1 MANASYLLCV
11 VRRLNERRCLVR
23 RLNDVHNPM
32 RKLLVFM
39 SGLVMTASSHAGLK
53 PLNVAFFD
61 YSKAEIGIKSF
72 KALRDKNYEHA
83 CWRKFVEIDGIE
95 SVQFEKFSKK
105 LDKAKLLEAV
115 HGVASAATNFA
126 DALREEGYNGAYAF
140 VPDASG
146 TYLTIYGISYQTG
159 AISTAASIKKPAS
172 GLIDKE
178 ILSKALCEASRAL
191 D

>member
-1 MANASYLLCV
+1 MKALFLVTCLCV
-11 VRRLNERRCLVR
+11 FAAPCE
-23 RLNDVHNPM
+23 
-32 RKLLVFM
+32 
-39 SGLVMTASSHAGLK
+39 AGLK

-61 YSKAEIGIKSF
+61 YSKNEIGAKSF
-72 KALRDKNYEHA
+72 KALREKSFEHA
-83 CWRKFVEIDGIE
+83 CWRKFAEIDGIE
-95 SVQFEKFSKK
+95 SVQFEKFTTK
-105 LDKAKLLEAV
+105 LEKNKLLDAV
-115 HGVASAATNFA
+115 HGSMPAATEFA
-126 DALREEGYNGAYAF
+126 KVLNTEGYNGAYAF

-146 TYLTIYGISYQTG
+146 TYFTIYGISYQTG

>member
-1 MANASYLLCV
+1 MA
-11 VRRLNERRCLVR
+11 
-23 RLNDVHNPM
+23 
-32 RKLLVFM
+32 
-39 SGLVMTASSHAGLK
+39 ASSHAGLK

-61 YSKAEIGIKSF
+61 YSKAEIGTKSF

-115 HGVASAATNFA
+115 RGSAPAATSFA
-126 DALREEGYNGAYAF
+126 DALREDGFNGAYAF
-140 VPDASG
+140 VPDATG
-146 TYLTIYGISYQTG
+146 NYLTVYGISYQSG
-159 AISTAASIKKPAS
+159 AISAGASIRKPAS
-172 GLIDKE
+172 GLIDKDV
-178 ILSKALCEASRAL
+178 LSKALCEASRSM

>member
-1 MANASYLLCV
+1 MKHIVTTTLFV
-11 VRRLNERRCLVR
+11 
-23 RLNDVHNPM
+23 
-32 RKLLVFM
+32 LVF
-39 SGLVMTASSHAGLK
+39 SLFAATAQAGLK

-61 YSKAEIGIKSF
+61 YSKGEIGIKSF

-115 HGVASAATNFA
+115 HGVVPAATNFA
-126 DALREEGYNGAYAF
+126 DALREEGFNGAYAF
-140 VPDASG
+140 VPDPTGS
-146 TYLTIYGISYQTG
+146 YLTVYGISYQSG
-159 AISTAASIKKPAS
+159 AISSAASIKRPSS
-172 GLIDKE
+172 GFIDKDL
-178 ILSKALCEASRAL
+178 LSKALCEASRAL